1 VRLLAAA
8 SMTYSTT
15 MKKTAKI
22 AISLERKTVEG
33 VDRLVTRGSFPSRSR
48 FIQEAVEEKLQR
60 LDRTRLAAECAK
72 LDPRFEQQLAEEG
85 IVAEAKEW
93 PEY

>member
-1 VRLLAAA
+1 
-8 SMTYSTT
+8 MTYSIT
-15 MKKTAKI
+15 MKRAKI
-22 AISLERKTVEG
+22 AISLEHKTVER
-33 VDRLVTRGSFPSRSR
+33 VDRLVRRGSFPSRSR

-60 LDRTRLAAECAK
+60 LDRTRLAAECSK
-72 LDPRFEQQLAEEG
+72 LDPNFEQKLAEEG